1 MENKGFRQ
9 KVAERQKDNAWVCV
23 GLDPNRR
30 KIPASIEDCS
40 NWEYP
45 EARRIFLWMRE
56 IIKAT
61 AEYACIFKPQSAY
74 YEAIP
79 GGRETLQ
86 NLVRYIHTAYQGKIP
101 VFLDCKRGDIDRTQQ
116 QYSIAHFYIDR
127 VDGMNFSPYM
137 GRDCM
142 EFLADKEHLERAIV
156 GLCYTSNPSA
166 RQVQDIVLQDGR
178 HYWEFIAETT
188 LKWAEELGIVDN
200 AGLVMAAAYEFP
212 KKSGK
217 VYSEH
222 LSKCRKIVGNKL
234 WLLVPGV
241 GTQGGFVEQTI
252 EDGYAGPGSLAINSS
267 SGISEASSGPDFA
280 EKGHDKAEELNEKIS
295 KAVGKWESS

>member
-1 MENKGFRQ
+1 MVKGFRQ
-9 KVAERQKDNAWVCV
+9 KLTERQKEGAWVCV
-23 GLDPNRR
+23 GLDPNKG

-45 EARRIFLWMRE
+45 EARRIFLWMKD
-56 IIKAT
+56 IIDAT
-61 AEYACIFKPQSAY
+61 ADYACMFKPQSGY
-74 YEAIP
+74 YEAIY
-79 GGRETLQ
+79 GGKEMLHD
-86 NLVRYIHTAYQGKIP
+86 LVKYIHTAYPDIP

-116 QYSIAHFYIDR
+116 QYRIAHFEIDG

-137 GRDCM
+137 GKDCM
-142 EFLADKEHLERAIV
+142 EFLVDKNHPERAIV

-166 RQVQDIVLQDGR
+166 REVQDIILADGR
-178 HYWEFIAETT
+178 RYWEFIAEAT
-188 LKWAEELGIVDN
+188 LKWAKDLGIAKN
-200 AGLVMAAAYEFP
+200 AGSVMAAAHEYP
-212 KKSGK
+212 KNSGN

-222 LSKCRKIVGNKL
+222 LLRYRKIVGGEL
-234 WLLVPGV
+234 WALIPGV

-252 EDGYAGPGSLAINSS
+252 EDGYAGPGSLAISSS

-295 KAVGKWESS
+295 KAVEKWEKSS